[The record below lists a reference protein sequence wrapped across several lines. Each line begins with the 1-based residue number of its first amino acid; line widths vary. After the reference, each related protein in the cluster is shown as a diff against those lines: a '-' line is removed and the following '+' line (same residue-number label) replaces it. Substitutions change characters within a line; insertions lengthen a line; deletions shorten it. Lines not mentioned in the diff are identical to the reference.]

1 MGALIAF
8 VFVGLFSPG
17 PNIVLLTASGAR
29 FGFRRTIPHLAGI
42 SLSVGSVA
50 ALTALGIA
58 AALAARPTLEFAL
71 KCAAAVWILW
81 LAWRLLQTAARPQA
95 EDAGRPFTFAEA
107 VIFQAANPKVWAVA
121 LAAAAGYPGGG
132 TLTAEVLRLAL
143 VFMGIN
149 ICVCT
154 FWTAAGNVLGKLLS
168 SATVWANFVRIL
180 AALLALS
187 AALVFI

>member
-58 AALAARPTLEFAL
+58 AALAARFAGVAWQRCQFHIQQNAQAYVP
-71 KCAAAVWILW
+71 KADMKTGVAASIRRVFD
-81 LAWRLLQTAARPQA
+81 AADRP
-95 EDAGRPFTFAEA
+95 EA
-107 VIFQAANPKVWAVA
+107 
-121 LAAAAGYPGGG
+121 
-132 TLTAEVLRLAL
+132 
-143 VFMGIN
+143 
-149 ICVCT
+149 
-154 FWTAAGNVLGKLLS
+154 
-168 SATVWANFVRIL
+168 
-180 AALLALS
+180 
-187 AALVFI
+187 